1 MLAKNLN
8 PSVALNSPMN
18 GKPSVSIPQD
28 LLDTILAG
36 AKQLYPRESFLLL
49 RGKKHKD
56 VIAVSDLLIAPFAVH
71 GRGFASYPSH
81 MLPMDF
87 SIVGSVH
94 SHPSGNTH
102 PSSVD
107 LNHVFGRV
115 LMIVGYPFADEKC
128 VAVYSSDGEK
138 LTLNVTPSSHD
149 EAEML

>member
-1 MLAKNLN
+1 MDTK
-8 PSVALNSPMN
+8 VT
-18 GKPSVSIPQD
+18 VSIPRN

-49 RGKKHKD
+49 RGKNHKC
-56 VIAVSDLLIAPFAVH
+56 VITVSDLLIAPFAVH

-87 SIVGSVH
+87 SIVGTVH
-94 SHPSGNTH
+94 SHPSGNTQ

-115 LMIVGYPFADEKC
+115 LMIVGYPFVDERC

-138 LTLNVTPSSHD
+138 LTLKVTPSSED

>member
-1 MLAKNLN
+1 
-8 PSVALNSPMN
+8 MN
-18 GKPSVSIPQD
+18 EKLSVSIPLE

-49 RGKKHKD
+49 RGRKKGGA
-56 VIAVSDLLIAPFAVH
+56 ITISDLIVAPFAVH
-71 GRGFASYPSH
+71 GKGFASYSSH

-94 SHPSGNTH
+94 SHPSGNVN

-115 LMIVGYPFADEKC
+115 LMIVGYPFTDKRC
-128 VAVYSSDGEK
+128 VAVYSSDGETLM
-138 LTLNVTPSSHD
+138 LTVTSGNQQK
-149 EAEML
+149 

>member
-1 MLAKNLN
+1 MGAK
-8 PSVALNSPMN
+8 VT
-18 GKPSVSIPQD
+18 VSIPRD

-56 VIAVSDLLIAPFAVH
+56 VVTISDLLIAPFAVH
-71 GRGFASYPSH
+71 GRGFASYSSH

-94 SHPSGNTH
+94 SHPSGNVL

-115 LMIVGYPFADEKC
+115 LMIVGYPFTDERC
-128 VAVYSSDGEK
+128 VAVYSSDGETLP
-138 LTLNVTPSSHD
+138 LTVTPS
-149 EAEML
+149 EQQK